1 MKNWLSKRFHV
12 REKLPPL
19 PEISDKWE
27 KRFFTVKIG
36 LRIISIMVSTSK
48 KNTVTLKNT
57 VSPKQERILLLL
69 FPLVETII
77 KIRKNQIFKK

>member
-1 MKNWLSKRFHV
+1 
-12 REKLPPL
+12 
-19 PEISDKWE
+19 
-27 KRFFTVKIG
+27 
-36 LRIISIMVSTSK
+36 MVSTSK